1 MPRPTES
8 MTMNL
13 EPPKEVRSK
22 SYGIISLCFM
32 CFITGQI
39 GITLNSAW
47 AEPLDPYDA
56 SDLAASETDMQF
68 GLGWYAQPILMD
80 GKYPS
85 IMREKVCTLL
95 EHSFMNNI

>member
-1 MPRPTES
+1 MRLGRSYLGQPT
-8 MTMNL
+8 
-13 EPPKEVRSK
+13 
-22 SYGIISLCFM
+22 SLT
-32 CFITGQI
+32 TGQI

-56 SDLAASETDMQF
+56 SDLEASEIDMQF

-85 IMREKVCTLL
+85 VMREKVNILL
-95 EHSFMNNI
+95 YCNNPSRKKM